1 MPLNTPQ
8 LLEALNSVVS
18 VPIVPFKG
26 EEIDYEGH
34 AQNIR
39 YLMDNNHL
47 EGGRPR
53 VIAIAGTS
61 LVHHISHQDQIRLID
76 FTGQVMGREGVLI
89 AGIVPNPIGDA
100 GRLVEAMARLARP
113 PDAFLVM
120 PLSGVINPEGIHRYY
135 LEFGK
140 RYGEGSGARFF
151 YYLRQKAERE
161 SVVRLLNDSP
171 HFLGVK
177 VGTSEEDVL
186 PIAAGLKPENGMVIW
201 GIGDRSTRAAQA
213 GTKGHTS
220 GVNVVYVRA
229 SDEINN
235 AQRRGDFE
243 RSLRIENELAAL
255 EEIRF
260 REGRIYNYSAVVEA
274 MHLGGFDDVVG
285 GTGGPFNPR
294 GPAPIAAQIQAAI
307 TGLNAYH

>member
-1 MPLNTPQ
+1 MSLSKPQ

-34 AQNIR
+34 AKNIR
-39 YLMDNNHL
+39 YLMRNNYL

-61 LVHHISHQDQIRLID
+61 LVHHISHQDQVRLID
-76 FTGQVMGREGVLI
+76 FTGQEMGKEGVLL

-100 GRLVEAMARLARP
+100 GRLVDAMSRLSRP
-113 PDAFLVM
+113 PDAYLVM
-120 PLSGVINPEGIHRYY
+120 PLSGVINPEGIHCYY
-135 LEFGK
+135 LEFGR

-161 SVVRLLNDSP
+161 AVVRLLNDSP

-177 VGTSEEDVL
+177 VGTSEDDVA
-186 PIAAGLKPENGMVIW
+186 PIIAGVKPENGMVIW

-213 GTKGHTS
+213 GTTGHTS
-220 GVNVVYVRA
+220 GVNVVFVRA

-235 AQRRGDFE
+235 AQRRGDYQT
-243 RSLRIENELAAL
+243 SLRLENELAAL

-274 MHLGGFDDVVG
+274 MHLGGFDDVAG

-294 GPAPIAAQIQAAI
+294 VPAPIAAQIQSAI
-307 TGLNAYH
+307 SGLNAYH